1 MCGDGVNDAPA
12 LAISDVGVAMGAG
25 AALAL
30 ETADVTLL
38 DSNLHKLL
46 YSIKMGKR
54 VIRTIKENVI
64 FSLVAKAVVMGFTFA
79 GYTSL
84 WAAIA
89 SDVGAMLIVTLN
101 GMKLLPSKKS
111 KTFLETKVV
120 IAPTKEN
127 EAPTQSRDL
136 EHKQEGSGCC
146 SSIAEVATVKHEESS
161 VSIVDSTCVKTQNH
175 CQSECCGSDKNVTQC
190 HEDKGNIFEDEPTV

>member
-54 VIRTIKENVI
+54 VNRTIKENVI

-101 GMKLLPSKKS
+101 GMKLLPSKKT
-111 KTFLETKVV
+111 KTSVEEKGV
-120 IAPTKEN
+120 IATTKEK
-127 EAPTQSRDL
+127 EGPTQSN
-136 EHKQEGSGCC
+136 KQHVSGCC
-146 SSIAEVATVKHEESS
+146 SSIAEVATVKNEESG
-161 VSIVDSTCVKTQNH
+161 VSIIDSFASTPNH
-175 CQSECCGSDKNVTQC
+175 CQSGCCGSDKNVSQC
-190 HEDKGNIFEDEPTV
+190 HENDSNIFEDEPTV